1 MIIKII
7 IGGIILLL
15 IVIIVLIILSCHNKF
30 KLANIKIN
38 EAEKNIDL
46 ILNQKKDYIDKIK
59 PMIANEIEDKKFLED
74 IDELIINEEKYF
86 ESNKILADL
95 YAELLTTIDENEKL
109 LNNEEIEN
117 IIDKLS
123 ENEVELTASIK
134 YYNNSST
141 KLNEMIKTFPSNIV
155 RVFLGFKKKELFKD
169 EKREIYEILKEK

>member
-1 MIIKII
+1 MIIELI

-38 EAEKNIDL
+38 VAERNIDS
-46 ILNQKKDYIDKIK
+46 ILNKKKYYIDKIK
-59 PMIANEIEDKKFLED
+59 PMIINEIDEKNFLED
-74 IDELIINEEKYF
+74 LEELNINEVGYF

-123 ENEVELTASIK
+123 ENEVELIASIK
-134 YYNNSST
+134 YYNDSSN
-141 KLNEMIKTFPSNIV
+141 KINEMIKTFPSNIL
-155 RVFLGFKKKELFKD
+155 RVFFRFKKKELFKD
-169 EKREIYEILKEK
+169 EKREIYKILKEK